1 MINERNPVIAEHVEH
16 TMTHEA
22 HREGCLAE
30 LHNASGRL
38 DREGFWWRP
47 TWSELRHG
55 KRPPDSVSSEPGEW
69 QHGWQFWASSVSDT
83 HFRKNSVLPRC
94 TAARQAHLRSHSGH
108 NAGAALA
115 CAPTTPECTVPPLL
129 FRVLLLERLQL
140 PLPIAE
146 ATCEGC
152 GGLPWT
158 PPSRVPSDRSSQE
171 AGHSH
176 RANGGISGRLAP
188 KCDTMHISVT

>member
-1 MINERNPVIAEHVEH
+1 MRMGGLGLRSASRGAEAAYWASWADALPMINERNPAIAEHVEH

-108 NAGAALA
+108 NARFRLSCSACSCWRGCNFHFRLRKPRVTGVVTLWTPLDATEPRALGQ
-115 CAPTTPECTVPPLL
+115 VVS
-129 FRVLLLERLQL
+129 RSG
-140 PLPIAE
+140 PLPS
-146 ATCEGC
+146 C
-152 GGLPWT
+152 
-158 PPSRVPSDRSSQE
+158 S
-171 AGHSH
+171 
-176 RANGGISGRLAP
+176 
-188 KCDTMHISVT
+188 